1 MLKKILTYL
10 FFALLII
17 ISGFAVRHFVLN
29 PVVEPPVTST
39 EAFFAA
45 SFPGLDGQQQPMA
58 QWKGK
63 TIIVNFWATWCPPC
77 LEEMP
82 ELSRVRAEYQDQGLV
97 VLGISSDELDKI
109 REFAQLTPVS
119 YQLLSGD
126 LDAMSLSESLGNNK
140 GVLPYTAVIAPDGSI
155 VKTYFGLVNQ
165 SLLEATFLPLLG
177 ARN

>member
-1 MLKKILTYL
+1 MLKKIPIYL

-17 ISGFAVRHFVLN
+17 ISGLAVRHFVLN
-29 PVVEPPVTST
+29 PAVQSQAAST
-39 EAFFAA
+39 EAFFATA
-45 SFPGLDGQQQPMA
+45 FPGLDGQLQPIA

-63 TIIVNFWATWCPPC
+63 IIIVNFWATWCPPC

-82 ELSRVRAEYQDQGLV
+82 ELSRLHSQYEDQGLM

-109 REFAQLTPVS
+109 REFALQTPVS
-119 YQLLSGD
+119 YPLLSGD

-140 GVLPYTAVIAPDGSI
+140 GILPYTAIIAPDGSI

-165 SLLEATFLPLLG
+165 SLLEEAFLPLLG
-177 ARN
+177 ERN

>member
-17 ISGFAVRHFVLN
+17 ISGFALRHFVLN
-29 PVVEPPVTST
+29 PAVQSPATST
-39 EAFFAA
+39 EAFFVA
-45 SFPGLDGQQQPMA
+45 SFPGLDGQLQPMA

-82 ELSRVRAEYQDQGLV
+82 ELSRVHAEYRDQGLV

-119 YQLLSGD
+119 YPLLSGD

-177 ARN
+177 PRN

>member
-1 MLKKILTYL
+1 MLKTILTYL
-10 FFALLII
+10 FFALLIV
-17 ISGFAVRHFVLN
+17 ISGLAVRHFV
-29 PVVEPPVTST
+29 PDPAVQPQATST
-39 EAFFAA
+39 EVFFAA
-45 SFPGLDGQQQPMA
+45 AFSGLDGQLQPIE

-82 ELSRVRAEYQDQGLV
+82 ELSKLHSQYEDQGLI

-109 REFAQLTPVS
+109 REFAQKTPVS
-119 YQLLSGD
+119 YPLLSGD

-140 GVLPYTAVIAPDGSI
+140 GILPYTAIIAPDGSI

-165 SLLEATFLPLLG
+165 SLLEQTFLPLL
-177 ARN
+177 AVPN